1 LISVRGRGGFVIL
14 TEKGVELMATEAEE
28 KANRCE
34 RCDEET
40 ERLIK
45 FVGPDN
51 AAHHICWSC
60 LSREEKHVNLK
71 GTWKRGG
78 RAR

>member
-1 LISVRGRGGFVIL
+1 
-14 TEKGVELMATEAEE
+14 MPEE
-28 KANRCE
+28 ETVKRCE

-40 ERLIK
+40 ERLIR

-51 AAHHICWSC
+51 SPRYVCWSC
-60 LSREEKHVNLK
+60 LAREEKRFNLK
-71 GTWKRGG
+71 GSWKRGG

>member
-1 LISVRGRGGFVIL
+1 ME
-14 TEKGVELMATEAEE
+14 TQAEE

-34 RCDEET
+34 RCDQET

-45 FVGPDN
+45 YTGPDN
-51 AAHHICWSC
+51 SKMYLCWSC
-60 LSREEKHVNLK
+60 VSREEKHFNLK
-71 GTWKRGG
+71 ETWKRGR

>member
-1 LISVRGRGGFVIL
+1 
-14 TEKGVELMATEAEE
+14 MATEAEE
-28 KANRCE
+28 RANRCE
-34 RCDEET
+34 RCDVET

-51 AAHHICWSC
+51 SPHYVCWSC
-60 LSREEKHVNLK
+60 LAREEKKVNLK
-71 GTWKRGG
+71 ETWKRGG